1 MKNILIHCAMKKEGE
16 QIAKKLKLSK
26 VCKYDKDI
34 KDSQKI
40 EDKRKNINNFIEVYS
55 NNLNNL
61 KDVYLNDKNSNLKNA
76 EHNSHEEDETN
87 LSLIITGIGKQKTAI
102 GLTKYLCENDK
113 PDLII
118 NIGYAGSTSAK
129 IGSWVSINKSYN
141 LEWDITGEQKYSMDD
156 LGGQDLLTIDEL
168 EKLPCYSAECF
179 VNNTDIKDNVIFD
192 MELHSV
198 SLLAD
203 LYNIPLISLKKVSDN
218 LSMDD
223 YYKTVEDNRLME
235 LESSVIFIE
244 KFLKDKLQN
253 IYCSLF

>member
-16 QIAKKLKLSK
+16 QIARLLNLVEKKKK
-26 VCKYDKDI
+26 
-34 KDSQKI
+34 
-40 EDKRKNINNFIEVYS
+40 
-55 NNLNNL
+55 
-61 KDVYLNDKNSNLKNA
+61 
-76 EHNSHEEDETN
+76 EDEFNNIITTFEGKQN
-87 LSLIITGIGKQKTAI
+87 ETKITLIVTGIGKQKTAI

-118 NIGYAGSTSAK
+118 NIGYAGSTSVK

-156 LGGQDLLTIDEL
+156 LGGQDLVTIEEL

-179 VNNTDIKDNVIFD
+179 VNNTDIKENVIFD

-223 YYKTVEDNRLME
+223 YYKTVEDNKLME
-235 LESSVIFIE
+235 LESSIKYIE
-244 KFLKDKLQN
+244 KFLKEK
-253 IYCSLF
+253 

>member
-16 QIAKKLKLSK
+16 QIARLLNLVEKKKK
-26 VCKYDKDI
+26 
-34 KDSQKI
+34 
-40 EDKRKNINNFIEVYS
+40 
-55 NNLNNL
+55 
-61 KDVYLNDKNSNLKNA
+61 
-76 EHNSHEEDETN
+76 EDEFNNIITTFEGKQN
-87 LSLIITGIGKQKTAI
+87 ETKITLIVTGIGKQKTAI

-156 LGGQDLLTIDEL
+156 LGGQDLVTIEEL

-179 VNNTDIKDNVIFD
+179 VNNTDIKENVIFD

-235 LESSVIFIE
+235 LESSVKYIE
-244 KFLKDKLQN
+244 KF
-253 IYCSLF
+253 FR

>member
-16 QIAKKLKLSK
+16 QIARLLNLVEKKKK
-26 VCKYDKDI
+26 
-34 KDSQKI
+34 
-40 EDKRKNINNFIEVYS
+40 
-55 NNLNNL
+55 
-61 KDVYLNDKNSNLKNA
+61 
-76 EHNSHEEDETN
+76 EDEFNNIITTFEGKQN
-87 LSLIITGIGKQKTAI
+87 ETKITLIVTGIGKQKTAI

-156 LGGQDLLTIDEL
+156 LGGQDLVTIEEL

-179 VNNTDIKDNVIFD
+179 VNNTDIKENVIFD

-218 LSMDD
+218 LNMDD
-223 YYKTVEDNRLME
+223 YYNTVEDNRLME
-235 LESSVIFIE
+235 LESSVKYIE
-244 KFLKDKLQN
+244 KFLKEK
-253 IYCSLF
+253 

>member
-16 QIAKKLKLSK
+16 QIARLLNLVEKKKK
-26 VCKYDKDI
+26 
-34 KDSQKI
+34 
-40 EDKRKNINNFIEVYS
+40 EDKFNNIITTFEGKQN
-55 NNLNNL
+55 
-61 KDVYLNDKNSNLKNA
+61 
-76 EHNSHEEDETN
+76 ETKIT
-87 LSLIITGIGKQKTAI
+87 LIVTGIGKQKTAI

-129 IGSWVSINKSYN
+129 IGSWVSISKSYN

-156 LGGQDLLTIDEL
+156 LGGQDLVTIEEL

-179 VNNTDIKDNVIFD
+179 VNNTDIKENVIFD

-203 LYNIPLISLKKVSDN
+203 LYNIPLISIKKVSDN

-235 LESSVIFIE
+235 LESSVKYIE
-244 KFLKDKLQN
+244 KFLKEK
-253 IYCSLF
+253 

>member
-16 QIAKKLKLSK
+16 QIAKLLNLVEKK
-26 VCKYDKDI
+26 
-34 KDSQKI
+34 QK
-40 EDKRKNINNFIEVYS
+40 EDKFNNII
-55 NNLNNL
+55 
-61 KDVYLNDKNSNLKNA
+61 
-76 EHNSHEEDETN
+76 TN
-87 LSLIITGIGKQKTAI
+87 LEGKQNETKITLIITGIGKQKTAI

-203 LYNIPLISLKKVSDN
+203 LYNIPLVSLKKVSDN

-235 LESSVIFIE
+235 LESSIKYIE
-244 KFLKDKLQN
+244 KF
-253 IYCSLF
+253 F

>member
-16 QIAKKLKLSK
+16 QIARLLNLVEKKKK
-26 VCKYDKDI
+26 
-34 KDSQKI
+34 
-40 EDKRKNINNFIEVYS
+40 
-55 NNLNNL
+55 
-61 KDVYLNDKNSNLKNA
+61 
-76 EHNSHEEDETN
+76 EDEFNNIITTFEGKQN
-87 LSLIITGIGKQKTAI
+87 ETKIILLITGIGKQKTAI
-102 GLTKYLCENDK
+102 GLTKYFCENDK
-113 PDLII
+113 PNLII
-118 NIGYAGSTSAK
+118 NIGYAGSTFVK

-179 VNNTDIKDNVIFD
+179 VNNTDIKENVIFD

-223 YYKTVEDNRLME
+223 YYKTVEDNILME
-235 LESSVIFIE
+235 LESSVKYIE
-244 KFLKDKLQN
+244 KF
-253 IYCSLF
+253 FR

>member
-16 QIAKKLKLSK
+16 QIARLLNLVEKKKK
-26 VCKYDKDI
+26 
-34 KDSQKI
+34 
-40 EDKRKNINNFIEVYS
+40 EDKFNNIVTTFEGKQN
-55 NNLNNL
+55 
-61 KDVYLNDKNSNLKNA
+61 
-76 EHNSHEEDETN
+76 ETKIT
-87 LSLIITGIGKQKTAI
+87 LIVTGIGKQKTAI

-156 LGGQDLLTIDEL
+156 LGGQDLVTIEEL

-179 VNNTDIKDNVIFD
+179 VNNTDIKENVIFD

-203 LYNIPLISLKKVSDN
+203 LYNIPLISIKKVSDN

-235 LESSVIFIE
+235 LESSVKYIE
-244 KFLKDKLQN
+244 KFLKEK
-253 IYCSLF
+253 

>member
-16 QIAKKLKLSK
+16 QIARLLNLVEKKKK
-26 VCKYDKDI
+26 
-34 KDSQKI
+34 
-40 EDKRKNINNFIEVYS
+40 EDKFNNIITTFEGKQN
-55 NNLNNL
+55 
-61 KDVYLNDKNSNLKNA
+61 
-76 EHNSHEEDETN
+76 ETKIT
-87 LSLIITGIGKQKTAI
+87 LIVTGIGKQKTAI

-118 NIGYAGSTSAK
+118 NIGYAGSTSVK

-156 LGGQDLLTIDEL
+156 LGGQDLVTIEEL

-179 VNNTDIKDNVIFD
+179 VNNTDIKENVIFD

-235 LESSVIFIE
+235 LESSVKYIE
-244 KFLKDKLQN
+244 KFLKEK
-253 IYCSLF
+253 

>member
-16 QIAKKLKLSK
+16 QIARLLNLVEKKKK
-26 VCKYDKDI
+26 
-34 KDSQKI
+34 
-40 EDKRKNINNFIEVYS
+40 EDKFNNIITTFEGKQN
-55 NNLNNL
+55 
-61 KDVYLNDKNSNLKNA
+61 
-76 EHNSHEEDETN
+76 ETKIT
-87 LSLIITGIGKQKTAI
+87 LIVTGIGKQKTAI

-156 LGGQDLLTIDEL
+156 LGGQDLVTIEEL

-179 VNNTDIKDNVIFD
+179 VNNTDIKENVIFD

-223 YYKTVEDNRLME
+223 YYKTVEDNKLME
-235 LESSVIFIE
+235 LESSIKYIE
-244 KFLKDKLQN
+244 KFLKEK
-253 IYCSLF
+253 

>member
-1 MKNILIHCAMKKEGE
+1 MKNILIHCAMNKEGE
-16 QIAKKLKLSK
+16 QIAKLLNLVEKK
-26 VCKYDKDI
+26 
-34 KDSQKI
+34 QK
-40 EDKRKNINNFIEVYS
+40 EDKFNNIITTLEGKQN
-55 NNLNNL
+55 
-61 KDVYLNDKNSNLKNA
+61 
-76 EHNSHEEDETN
+76 ETKIT
-87 LSLIITGIGKQKTAI
+87 LIITGIGKQKTAI

-203 LYNIPLISLKKVSDN
+203 LYNIPLVSLKKVSDN

-235 LESSVIFIE
+235 LESSVKFIE
-244 KFLKDKLQN
+244 KFLKDK
-253 IYCSLF
+253 

>member
-1 MKNILIHCAMKKEGE
+1 MPKEGLKNMKNILIHCAMKKEGE
-16 QIAKKLKLSK
+16 QIARLLNLVEKKKK
-26 VCKYDKDI
+26 
-34 KDSQKI
+34 
-40 EDKRKNINNFIEVYS
+40 EDKFNNIITTFEGKQN
-55 NNLNNL
+55 
-61 KDVYLNDKNSNLKNA
+61 
-76 EHNSHEEDETN
+76 ETKIT
-87 LSLIITGIGKQKTAI
+87 LIVTGIGKQKTAI

-118 NIGYAGSTSAK
+118 NIGYAGSTSVK

-156 LGGQDLLTIDEL
+156 LGGQDLVTIEEL

-179 VNNTDIKDNVIFD
+179 VNNTDIKENVIFD

-235 LESSVIFIE
+235 LESSVKYIE
-244 KFLKDKLQN
+244 KFLKEK
-253 IYCSLF
+253 

>member
-87 LSLIITGIGKQKTAI
+87 LSLIITGIGKQKNSNCT
-102 GLTKYLCENDK
+102 Y
-113 PDLII
+113 
-118 NIGYAGSTSAK
+118 K
-129 IGSWVSINKSYN
+129 IFMRK
-141 LEWDITGEQKYSMDD
+141 
-156 LGGQDLLTIDEL
+156 
-168 EKLPCYSAECF
+168 
-179 VNNTDIKDNVIFD
+179 
-192 MELHSV
+192 
-198 SLLAD
+198 
-203 LYNIPLISLKKVSDN
+203 
-218 LSMDD
+218 
-223 YYKTVEDNRLME
+223 
-235 LESSVIFIE
+235 
-244 KFLKDKLQN
+244 
-253 IYCSLF
+253 